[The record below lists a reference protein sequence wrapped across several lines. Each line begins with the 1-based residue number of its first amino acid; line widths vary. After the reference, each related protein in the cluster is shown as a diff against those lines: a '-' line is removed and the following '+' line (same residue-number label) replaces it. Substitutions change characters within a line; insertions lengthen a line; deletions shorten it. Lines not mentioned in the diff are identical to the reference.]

1 MRLPAIAPNS
11 HARAERLRAVLLV
24 LAVWAVGVGL
34 AAVFVCPGA
43 RRAPPVK
50 VAASEPCIL
59 LTVDPQ
65 SAGPAVAERVDT
77 CPGDCTTTGAY
88 CVRIIPGKDRP

>member
-1 MRLPAIAPNS
+1 MRPPAIVPNS

-24 LAVWAVGVGL
+24 LAVWAVGFAL
-34 AAVFVCPGA
+34 AAVLVCPGE
-43 RRAPPVK
+43 RRPRFRP
-50 VAASEPCIL
+50 AASAAPCIL

-77 CPGDCTTTGAY
+77 CPGDCTPSGAY
-88 CVRIIPGKDRP
+88 CVKIIPGEARP